1 MAMISASMA
10 LAIDMLLPALGAM
23 RPAFGLPDDSSR
35 LSLTITLFFLGSG
48 LGNLFYG
55 PLADA
60 LGRKPVLAVS
70 LSLYG
75 AAAVVSA
82 FAPTLTVLLMA
93 RFVWGVAAAGPRT
106 LSQAIVRDR
115 YAGDAMAR
123 IMSLIQTAFFL
134 GPVVAPIIGKALVEL
149 ASWRWVLGS
158 GAIVAAICLLWS
170 TRLEETLADEH
181 RRPLQFRSMIDGFK
195 AVLSNRATLSYA
207 MSVTFMFGAFFSYLS
222 SSELIFDDV
231 FNKPGWFVPSFS
243 VMSATMA
250 MVALSI
256 SRLLRVVSAR
266 NLALIGACGFAAVGG
281 LFLVVSLATGGRPHP
296 LVFIGLM
303 FGAVTFNVIG
313 FPTTNSLALEPM
325 GAVAGTAAAVIGF
338 ISSAFGGILA
348 QLINWSLDG
357 TIAPMALGFAVYGLI
372 GLGFQFYARANSQA
386 VAAGKPATSG

>member
-1 MAMISASMA
+1 
-10 LAIDMLLPALGAM
+10 
-23 RPAFGLPDDSSR
+23 
-35 LSLTITLFFLGSG
+35 
-48 LGNLFYG
+48 
-55 PLADA
+55 
-60 LGRKPVLAVS
+60 
-70 LSLYG
+70 
-75 AAAVVSA
+75 
-82 FAPTLTVLLMA
+82 
-93 RFVWGVAAAGPRT
+93 
-106 LSQAIVRDR
+106 
-115 YAGDAMAR
+115 
-123 IMSLIQTAFFL
+123 
-134 GPVVAPIIGKALVEL
+134 
-149 ASWRWVLGS
+149 
-158 GAIVAAICLLWS
+158 
-170 TRLEETLADEH
+170 LADEH